1 MATALPEAR
10 QKAVL
15 QITGMTCAA
24 CSARIEKRLNKVEGV
39 ERASVNLAAEKATVI
54 FAPGTVTLESLIES
68 VERIGYGAAPFQ
80 EAPDAAE
87 KERERRAKEIRH
99 QLFNFSLALLFTLP
113 IFIEAMIL
121 MPLQIHTI
129 LMEPYLQAVLAT
141 IVQFGP
147 GYQFYRRAWSNV
159 RHGTANMDVLVVLG
173 TTAAWGYS
181 LYHTLVPPG
190 DLYFEAGAVV
200 ITLILLGKVLEAV
213 AKGRTSEAIKKL
225 LGMQAKSARI
235 LRGGQEVTLPIE
247 QVMPGDLVLV
257 RPGEKV
263 PVDGEIVEGHSA
275 VDESMLTGESIP
287 VDKGPGDPV
296 VGATLNKHGSF
307 VFRATKVGAETALAQ
322 IVRMVEEAQGSKAPI
337 QALADKIAGIFVPV
351 VLGLALLTLVV
362 WGLVTGDWAAG
373 LKAAIAVLV
382 IACPCSLGLATP
394 TAIMVGTG
402 RGAELGILFKGGEHL
417 ERAEK
422 VQAVILDKTG
432 TITKGEPELTDLVP
446 APGATAE
453 ELLLVAAAAE
463 RNSEHPLASA
473 IVSAAGERGL
483 ALPAVSGFTAIP
495 GHGIEATV
503 DGRRVL
509 VGNRRLLERESIPVQ
524 ALLADLERLEG
535 EGKTAMLVAAGGAPL
550 GIIAVADTIKPTSRE
565 AVGAL
570 KALGIQ
576 VAMLTGDNQRTAQ
589 AIARQ
594 VGIDQVLAEVLPDQ
608 KAAEVMKLK
617 AKGLVVAMVG
627 DGINDA
633 PALASADLGMA
644 IGTGTD
650 VAIEAAD
657 VTLISGD
664 LRAIPAALKLS
675 RQTMRKIRQNLFW
688 AFAYNVAGIPLA
700 ALGLLTP
707 MLAGAAMAFSSVS
720 VVTNSLLL
728 KRFDPR
734 G

>member
-1 MATALPEAR
+1 MTIAAAENR
-10 QKAVL
+10 QKATL

-24 CSARIEKRLNKVEGV
+24 CSARIEKRLNKVEGI

-54 FAPGTVTLESLIES
+54 FEPGIVSIEQIIQS
-68 VERIGYGAAPFQ
+68 VEKIGYGAAPFQ

-99 QLFNFSLALLFTLP
+99 QTINFLVALLFTLP

-121 MPLQIHTI
+121 MPLMIHTV
-129 LMEPYLQAVLAT
+129 LMEPWLQAILAT

-147 GYQFYRRAWSNV
+147 GYQFYKRAWSNV

-200 ITLILLGKVLEAV
+200 ITLVLLGKVLEAV

-235 LRGGQEVTLPIE
+235 LRNGEELTLPIE

-275 VDESMLTGESIP
+275 VDESMLTGESLP
-287 VDKGPGDPV
+287 VDKGPGDAV
-296 VGATLNKHGSF
+296 AGATLNKHGSF
-307 VFRATKVGAETALAQ
+307 VFRATKVGSETALAQ

-337 QALADKIAGIFVPV
+337 QALADKISGIFVPA
-351 VLGLALLTLVV
+351 VLGIALVTFLG
-362 WGLVTGDWAAG
+362 WGLVTSDWAGG

-446 APGATAE
+446 APGASSD

-463 RNSEHPLASA
+463 RTSEHPLASA
-473 IVSAAGERGL
+473 IVKGAGERGL
-483 ALPAVSGFTAIP
+483 TLPTVTEFTAIP
-495 GHGIEATV
+495 GHGIEASV
-503 DGRRVL
+503 EGRRVL
-509 VGNRRLLERESIPVQ
+509 VGNRRLMERESIPVE
-524 ALLADLERLEG
+524 ALLGDLERLEG
-535 EGKTAMLVAAGGAPL
+535 EGKTAMLVAAGGLAL

-565 AVGAL
+565 AVETL
-570 KALGIQ
+570 KAMGIQ
-576 VAMLTGDNQRTAQ
+576 VAMLTGDNVRTAQ

-608 KAAEVMKLK
+608 KAAEVAKLK
-617 AKGLVVAMVG
+617 DRGLVVAMVG
-627 DGINDA
+627 DG
-633 PALASADLGMA
+633 
-644 IGTGTD
+644 
-650 VAIEAAD
+650 
-657 VTLISGD
+657 
-664 LRAIPAALKLS
+664 
-675 RQTMRKIRQNLFW
+675 
-688 AFAYNVAGIPLA
+688 
-700 ALGLLTP
+700 
-707 MLAGAAMAFSSVS
+707 
-720 VVTNSLLL
+720 
-728 KRFDPR
+728 
-734 G
+734 